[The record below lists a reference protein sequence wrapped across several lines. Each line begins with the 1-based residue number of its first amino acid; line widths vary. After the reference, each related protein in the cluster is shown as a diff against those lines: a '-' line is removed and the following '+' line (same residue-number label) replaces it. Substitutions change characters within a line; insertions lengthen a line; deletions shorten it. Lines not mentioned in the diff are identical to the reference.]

1 VGRFGRSTLTADA
14 ALQIAGLLV
23 LFAASD
29 PRQPTVLV
37 LGGVTL
43 FGLGQGL
50 LIPPIIGMVLSR
62 VPVTD
67 TGAATG
73 VLVTVQQLSGTVG
86 LALVSLGF
94 FASAGGYVAG
104 FRVAC
109 VCDLALAL
117 GSLGLSRLLAPGNER
132 GG

>member
-1 VGRFGRSTLTADA
+1 M
-14 ALQIAGLLV
+14 
-23 LFAASD
+23 
-29 PRQPTVLV
+29 

-50 LIPPIIGMVLSR
+50 LIPPIIGVVLSR
-62 VPVTD
+62 VPVAD
-67 TGAATG
+67 SGAATG
-73 VLVTVQQLSGTVG
+73 VLVTVQQMSGTIG

-94 FASAGGYVAG
+94 FAAAARAGGGYVAG

-109 VCDLALAL
+109 ACDLALAL
-117 GSLGLSRLLAPGNER
+117 GSLSLSRLLAPRSER